1 MPDYVDVVRLDVRAE
16 RRPTLSVP
24 NLVSVYEGQTV
35 SFDITVNTGYPVLD
49 DLRHQLLDSQ
59 GVVTEGGSNPD
70 VQYTEPNWD
79 NQNANTVVTIP
90 ISVVAPT
97 LPGDSPTFVDW
108 FIDFD
113 IIAGSFAFQAST
125 RVRVYQSVTASISF
139 PENLSAYEL
148 TDFSNSELMYNAG
161 SPVATQIRHSF
172 HSSLSNARSGSN
184 PITSNRPGVSIN
196 PTTQELANLAGQAIR
211 NRSGTLRY
219 NTALPSVSSDTRWY
233 GRLEIVQNGV
243 VVDSTAYTLTILNAV
258 QPSISVVN
266 GIGVEGTRAVFP
278 MLYTSGAPFA
288 DRFNLVGF
296 YNTQQDA
303 QNNRN
308 RLTSADGIPSNVLW
322 GPTTPAHSTGQ
333 QSGALYMDLPY
344 VSADKTIWAL
354 ARLERD
360 TGEGSSE
367 FFQTT
372 FYITIQ
378 NRVPAQIDVQEYISM
393 DEDSTTMIM
402 FTYTRGVPAARG
414 YGVSIHESESDA
426 NNNRNPVM
434 DSDDPRIT
442 LSAYDN
448 TGSQTAQK
456 TGTATIVAPDIGDND
471 RSWYPRFYMDQDII
485 TPDP

>member
-49 DLRHQLLDSQ
+49 DLRHQLLDGQ

-108 FIDFD
+108 FIDFTVV
-113 IIAGSFAFQAST
+113 AGSFALQLST
-125 RVRVYQSVTASISF
+125 RLRVYQSVTASISF

-148 TDFSNSELMYNAG
+148 TDFSNSQLMYNAG
-161 SPVATQIRHSF
+161 SPVATEIRHSF
-172 HSSLSNARSGSN
+172 HNSLSNARSGSN
-184 PITSNRPGVSIN
+184 PITSNRPSVSIN
-196 PTTQELANLAGQAIR
+196 PTTNELANLADQPIR

-233 GRLEIVQNGV
+233 GRLEIVQNGS
-243 VVDSTAYTLTILNAV
+243 VVDWTAYTLTILNAV
-258 QPSISVVN
+258 QPSLSVVN

-278 MLYTSGAPFA
+278 TYYTSGAPFA

-296 YNTQQDA
+296 YNSQQDA

-308 RLTSADGIPSNVLW
+308 RLSSSAGIPTDIVWEPS
-322 GPTTPAHSTGQ
+322 TPAEQTGQ
-333 QSGALYMDLPY
+333 LTGRLLMNLPY
-344 VSADKTIWAL
+344 ITADKTIWAL

-378 NRVPAQIDVQEYISM
+378 NRVPAQIDVQEVITM
-393 DEDSTTMIM
+393 DEEETMMIM
-402 FTYTRGVPAARG
+402 FTYTRGVPPARD
-414 YGVSIHESESDA
+414 YGVSIHESQSDA

-442 LSAYDN
+442 LSEYDN

-456 TGTATIVAPDIGDND
+456 TGTATIVTPDIGTSD
-471 RSWYPRFYMDQDII
+471 RSWYPRFYMDQDEI